1 MEPRMTT
8 KYVFSLFCAFHVCCA
23 ILLYGQTTKEHADT
37 IISGGMV
44 VTMDGQRHIYD
55 EGAVVV
61 TGDTIVAV
69 GPRTELEAR
78 YESRQTIDAKNT
90 LVLPGF
96 INGHTHVPMTLFRGL
111 HDDVTLNDWLY
122 KYIFP
127 AEKKNVTEEFVRWG
141 TRLAAAEQIRSGV
154 TTFADMY
161 YFEDAVAEETKA
173 AGMRGVLGETFID
186 FPAPDN
192 KSEAE
197 ALSYTEKFLQRW
209 QSDPLIHAAAAPH
222 SIYTCSQKTLQ
233 DASALARKYH
243 APIVIHVAEMKKEW
257 DDSQK
262 QNGMSPVQYL
272 DKIGVL
278 GPDVVSA
285 HCIFV
290 DEADRKT
297 LTQRQVGCVHNPS
310 SNMMIASGVAP
321 VPEMRAAGV
330 AVGLGTDGPAGS
342 NNDLDLMEEIDLAA
356 KLAKITKMDPLALN
370 AKAVVEMATID
381 GAKAL
386 HMEKE
391 IGSLEA
397 GKKADIVLMSLDEA
411 NAVPMYDVYAQLAYA
426 LKGSDVQTAVIGG
439 RVVMRDRKLLTV
451 NETEVM
457 ARAREYR
464 KTIAASLGL
473 P

>member
-1 MEPRMTT
+1 MKIGEVLRIS
-8 KYVFSLFCAFHVCCA
+8 VAVGSLFCAALF
-23 ILLYGQTTKEHADT
+23 GQAKQDVDL
-37 IISGGMV
+37 IVSSGIV
-44 VTMDGQRHIYD
+44 VTMDSTRAIYQD
-55 EGAVVV
+55 GSVAVR
-61 TGDTIVAV
+61 GDSIVAV
-69 GPRTELEAR
+69 GPRAEIEAR
-78 YESRQTIDAKNT
+78 YKSTQKIDAHGG

-127 AEKKNVTEEFVRWG
+127 AEKKNVNEDFVRWG
-141 TRLAAAEQIRSGV
+141 TRLAAAEQIRAGV

-197 ALSYTEKFLQRW
+197 MLAYTEKFLKKW
-209 QSDPLIHAAAAPH
+209 QGDPLIHAAVAPH
-222 SIYTCSQKTLQ
+222 SIYTCSRKTLD
-233 DASALARKYH
+233 DAAALARKYH
-243 APIVIHVAEMKKEW
+243 APILIHTAEMKKEW
-257 DDSQK
+257 EDSMK

-290 DEADRKT
+290 DAADRKT
-297 LTQRQVGCVHNPS
+297 LAQKRVGCIHNPS

-321 VPEMRAAGV
+321 VAEMRAAGV
-330 AVGLGTDGPAGS
+330 AVGLGTDGTAGS

-381 GAKAL
+381 GARAL
-386 HMEKE
+386 HLEKE

-397 GKKADIVLMSLDEA
+397 GKKADLILIGLDEP
-411 NAVPMYDVYAQLAYA
+411 NAVPMYDVYAQIAYS
-426 LKGSDVQTAVIGG
+426 LKGSDVETVVIGG
-439 RVVMRDRKLLTV
+439 RVVMRERKLLTV
-451 NETEVM
+451 DEPAVLEK
-457 ARAREYR
+457 AREYG
-464 KTIAASLGL
+464 KSVKASLGME
-473 P
+473 